1 MQNVEYGGVVYGVG
15 THTRLGRVV
24 RDPRT
29 QPDDG
34 ETTRLALIDRRA
46 AVVWPAGRLDEVDTP
61 EERTR
66 ELALWAREYEA
77 LLEAGRTAR
86 CRGCGATLRQLHNE
100 RCPGC
105 GWMQCGCGSCG
116 CNGVFRRKRKLI
128 IGR

>member
-1 MQNVEYGGVVYGVG
+1 MRRVEYGGVVYGVG
-15 THTRLGRVV
+15 THARLGRVV

-29 QPDDG
+29 QPEGG
-34 ETTRLALIDRRA
+34 ERVRLALLDRRA
-46 AVVWPAGRLDEVDTP
+46 AVVWPSARQGELAAP
-61 EERTR
+61 GERER

-86 CRGCGATLRQLHNE
+86 CRGCGATLRQLRDV

-105 GWMQCGCGSCG
+105 GWMQCACGSCG
-116 CNGVFRRKRKLI
+116 CNGVFRRKRKRI